1 MPDESAACSPY
12 LKTQL
17 EVVAPKVIVALGR
30 VAAENLGCAIPG
42 RTWRGIWGTYEGV
55 PVMPTYH
62 PAYLLRSPEMK
73 RPVWE
78 DLQKVL
84 VRLGREARPAR

>member
-1 MPDESAACSPY
+1 MPY
-12 LKTQL
+12 LHGQL
-17 EVVAPKVIVALGR
+17 DVVAPKVIVALGR
-30 VAAENLGCAIPG
+30 CAAENLNCAAPG
-42 RTWRGIWGTYEGV
+42 RGWRGTWGTYRGV

-78 DLQKVL
+78 DLQKVIQ
-84 VRLGREARPAR
+84 RLAMR